1 MRVTLSDVAT
11 AASVSTYTASKVLS
25 GQQVSARIPPAT
37 VERVRT
43 AAQTLGYVP
52 NHTARSLRR
61 RRTGQI
67 GIVLSAPDASETRG
81 DGGSDFDGALLMG
94 LRVAARECG
103 IPAVVVYPQLEDSA
117 VADPA
122 RYLDGRIDGLL
133 VRCALRSDDPLLHLV
148 EPARLPMV
156 ALWRQDVP
164 AGVGFA
170 DIDHRGGAFQ
180 AVQHLLRLGH
190 RRIAYFD
197 PEWASNDLH
206 FALRYEGY
214 CDALRGAG
222 IEPSPEWRVRN
233 SAEVRGLRAG
243 AEPLTAAFACSDYY
257 AETLAA
263 ALTAVGVSIPAD
275 FSLVGFDNSGSAA
288 YIAGGLTT
296 VNHPILQMTIQAVR
310 HLVAL
315 IDGAPVGECRSIVP
329 THVVER
335 RSTAPP
341 MACRKGVP

>member
-25 GQQVSARIPPAT
+25 GQQVSARIAPST
-37 VERVRT
+37 VERVRD
-43 AAQTLGYVP
+43 AAHRLGYVP
-52 NHTARSLRR
+52 NHTARSLRGQH
-61 RRTGQI
+61 TGQI
-67 GIVLSAPDASETRG
+67 GIVLSAPDASEIQG

-94 LRVAARECG
+94 LRVAARECR
-103 IPAVVVYPQLEDSA
+103 IPAVVVYPQLEDGA
-117 VADPA
+117 IADPA

-133 VRCALRSDDPLLHLV
+133 VRCALRSDEPLLHLV

-156 ALWRQDVP
+156 ALWHQDVP
-164 AGVGFA
+164 EGVGFA
-170 DIDHRGGAFQ
+170 DIDHRGGARQ

-190 RRIAYFD
+190 RRIAYVD

-214 CDALRGAG
+214 CDALRAAG
-222 IEPSPEWRVRN
+222 IEPRPEWHVRD

-257 AETLAA
+257 AEVLAADLAA
-263 ALTAVGVSIPAD
+263 ADVAIPAD
-275 FSLVGFDNSGSAA
+275 FSLVGFDNGGSAA

-296 VNHPILQMTIQAVR
+296 VNHPILRMTIQAVR

-315 IDGAPVGECRSIVP
+315 IDGAPVGECRSIIP

-335 RSTAPP
+335 RSTAPLP
-341 MACRKGVP
+341 AIR